1 MKFTKLL
8 YFCFSSILFAMSS
21 YAQDLNVRGKI
32 VDEVGLP
39 MPGVT
44 VSVKGTT
51 NATSSDFD
59 GNYQITAGSNSTL
72 TYSFIGYMLGEEAVN
87 GRTTINYTLK
97 PDTEDLDE
105 VVVVGYGTQ
114 KKSVVTGAI
123 SSVKAK
129 DLENLPITRI
139 EQSLQGRA
147 SGVFIASNAGQPGT
161 NSTIRVR
168 GITSMNNNEPLWVID
183 GVIVD
188 AGGIGF
194 LNQSDIES
202 IEVLKDAAS
211 QAIYGSRSATGVI
224 LVTTKKGKSG
234 KMSVTYNGYTGTSG
248 PARKLDLLNAEQY
261 ATLRNEMSV
270 NGGGEPIFADP
281 SSLGKGTD
289 WQEAIFNDNAF
300 RQGHELSFS
309 GGNDIS
315 NFYVSFGL
323 QDQEGIVMS
332 QISKYTRRN
341 IRINSTHKITKKITF
356 GQTLGYSNE
365 KNVGL
370 GNTNNEFGG
379 PLASAI
385 NLDPITPLIVTD
397 PVIQNQSPYTNP
409 NVVRDANG
417 NPYGISP
424 IVQQEMTNPLAYA
437 QTRLGNYGWSDN
449 FVGNAYVELEIIDG
463 LKFRSTLGGKLAYW
477 GSYSFTP
484 EYYLNSNSA
493 NTRNSVYQ
501 ETQRGFGWN
510 IENTINYKKIFGKH
524 NVDVLLGQGSYVSGI
539 NRGNGITKFN
549 IAADNWHE
557 ASINH
562 EATAANTVAWGSEG
576 THHILTSLFARIN
589 YDYDEKYLFTGIV
602 RRDGSSKFGS
612 NNKYGIFPSFSL
624 GWVASKEAF
633 WKENKVINTLKF
645 RGGYGITGSDAMGD
659 WLFVSS
665 IGSGRNYTLGT
676 QGNVV
681 AGFSPNAPSNPDLKW
696 EETTQTNIGFDATLF
711 NDFTLS
717 FDVFNKQTNGIL
729 KSFPIPGY
737 VGAEG
742 NPTANVGDMSNTGFD
757 VAFGYRKKLGD
768 FEFSV
773 NGNFSMIKNE
783 VNYLAPGI
791 DYEDGPTIQSTA
803 FNTII
808 RTQPGQPVNSF
819 YGFKTDGIFQ
829 NQAEIDAYVDANG
842 NQIQPDAVPGDFRW
856 KDLDGDGNIDGD
868 DRDFIGNPLPD
879 ITYGITINL
888 KYKDFDLLAF
898 GQGVAGN
905 QIYQGLRRL
914 DMPNSN
920 WQSNALN
927 RWTGEGTSNSYP
939 RLTSDDS
946 KNQNFTKPSDFYLQD
961 GDYFRIKT
969 IQLGY
974 SLPTK
979 IIEKIGL
986 QRTRIYVT
994 GENLFT
1000 FTKYT
1005 GYDPEIGGGVMGIDR
1020 GYYPQAKT
1028 YMFGV
1033 NLQF

>member
-8 YFCFSSILFAMSS
+8 YFCFSSILLAMSS

-270 NGGGEPIFADP
+270 NGGGEPIFVDP

-510 IENTINYKKIFGKH
+510 IENTINYKKIFRKH

-791 DYEDGPTIQSTA
+791 EYEDGPTIQSTA

-819 YGFKTDGIFQ
+819 YGFRTDGIFQ

>member
-8 YFCFSSILFAMSS
+8 YFCFSSILFSINI
-21 YAQDLNVRGKI
+21 YAQDINVRGKI

-44 VSVKGTT
+44 VSEKGAT
-51 NATSSDFD
+51 NGTSTDFD
-59 GNYQITAGSNSTL
+59 GNYQITVGTNSIL
-72 TYSFIGYMLGEEAVN
+72 VYSFIGYITTEQAVN
-87 GRTTINYTLK
+87 GRTTIDFKLT
-97 PDTEDLDE
+97 PDTESLEE
-105 VVVVGYGTQ
+105 VIVVGYGTQ

-129 DLENLPITRI
+129 DLENLPITRV

-168 GITSMNNNEPLWVID
+168 GITSMGNNEPLWVVD

-194 LNQSDIES
+194 LNQADIES

-211 QAIYGSRSATGVI
+211 QAIYGSRSASGVI
-224 LVTTKKGKSG
+224 LVTTKKGQSG
-234 KMSVTYNGYTGTSG
+234 KLMVSYNGFTGSSS

-261 ATLRNEMSV
+261 ATLRNEMAV
-270 NGGGEPIFADP
+270 NGGGEPVFANP
-281 SSLGKGTD
+281 SSLGSGTN
-289 WQEAIFNDNAF
+289 WQDVIFNDNAF
-300 RQGHELSFS
+300 RQGHELSLS
-309 GGNDIS
+309 GGNDKS

-323 QDQEGIVMS
+323 QDQDGIVMS

-341 IRINSTHKITKKITF
+341 IRLNSTHKVTSKLTF

-365 KNVGL
+365 KTIGL

-385 NLDPITPLIVTD
+385 NLDPLTPVIVTD
-397 PVIQNQSPYTNP
+397 PDMLNQSPYNIA
-409 NVVRDANG
+409 NIVRDQNG
-417 NPYGISP
+417 NPYGISS
-424 IVQQEMTNPLAYA
+424 IVQQEMSNPLAYA

-449 FVGNAYVELEIIDG
+449 FVGNTYVELEIIDG
-463 LKFRSTLGGKLAYW
+463 LKIRSTLGAKLSYW
-477 GSYSFTP
+477 GNYSFTP
-484 EYYLNSNSA
+484 EYYLNANST

-501 ETQRGFGWN
+501 ETQKGFGWN
-510 IENTINYKKIFGKH
+510 IENTANYKKNFGKH
-524 NVDVLLGQGSYVSGI
+524 NVDALIGQGSYVSNI

-549 IAADNWHE
+549 IAANNWQE
-557 ASINH
+557 ASINA
-562 EATAANTVAWGSEG
+562 EATAANTTAWGAEG
-576 THHILTSLFARIN
+576 THHILTSLFARLN
-589 YDYDEKYLFTGIV
+589 YDYDEKYLFTGII
-602 RRDGSSKFGS
+602 RRDGSSRFGS
-612 NNKYGIFPSFSL
+612 NNKYGVFPSFSL
-624 GWVASKEAF
+624 GWVASNEDF
-633 WKENKVINTLKF
+633 WKENKVVNTLKF
-645 RGGYGITGSDAMGD
+645 RGGYGITGSDAIPD
-659 WLFVSS
+659 WRFVST
-665 IGSGRNYTLGT
+665 IGGGRNYTLGT

-681 AGFSPNAPSNPDLKW
+681 AGFSPDAPSNPDLRW
-696 EETTQTNIGFDATLF
+696 EETIQTNIGFDATLF
-711 NDFTLS
+711 NNFTLS
-717 FDVFNKQTNGIL
+717 FDIFNKQTNGIL
-729 KSFPIPGY
+729 KAFPIPGY
-737 VGAEG
+737 VGSNG
-742 NPTANVGDMSNTGFD
+742 DPSANVGDMSNTGFD
-757 VAFGYRKKLGD
+757 VSFGYRKKMGD
-768 FEFSV
+768 FDLSV
-773 NGNFSMIKNE
+773 NGNVSMIKNT
-783 VNYLAPGI
+783 VNYLAPGVEF
-791 DYEDGPTIQSTA
+791 EDGPNIQSNA
-803 FNTII
+803 FNSIV

-819 YGFKTDGIFQ
+819 FGLRTDGIFQ

-842 NQIQPDAVPGDFRW
+842 NKIQPNAVPGDFRY

-879 ITYGITINL
+879 FTYGITINL
-888 KYKDFDLLAF
+888 KYKDFDLVAF

-914 DMPNSN
+914 DIPTAN
-920 WQSNALN
+920 WQTNALN

-939 RLTSDDS
+939 RLTSNDTN
-946 KNQNFTKPSDFYLQD
+946 KNFSNASDFYLQD
-961 GDYFRIKT
+961 GDYFRIKI

-979 IIEKIGL
+979 LIEKIGL
-986 QRTRIYVT
+986 QKVRLYVT

>member
-21 YAQDLNVRGKI
+21 YAQDINVKGKI

-59 GNYQITAGSNSTL
+59 GNYQITAASNSVL
-72 TYSFIGYMLGEEAVN
+72 TYSFIGYMVGEETVN
-87 GRTTINYTLK
+87 GRTTINFTLK
-97 PDTEDLDE
+97 TDTQDLDE

-129 DLENLPITRI
+129 DLENLPITRV

-168 GITSMNNNEPLWVID
+168 GITSMNNNEPLWVVD

-270 NGGGEPIFADP
+270 NGGGEPVFADP
-281 SSLGKGTD
+281 ASLGKGTD
-289 WQEAIFNDNAF
+289 WQDVIFNDNAF

-341 IRINSTHKITKKITF
+341 IRINSTHKISKRITF

-385 NLDPITPLIVTD
+385 NLDPITPVIVTD
-397 PVIQNQSPYTNP
+397 PDRLNQSPYNIP
-409 NVVRDANG
+409 NIIRDANG
-417 NPYGISP
+417 NPYGISS
-424 IVQQEMTNPLAYA
+424 IVQQEMSNPLAYA

-449 FVGNAYVELEIIDG
+449 FVGNAYAEIEIIEG
-463 LKFRSTLGGKLAYW
+463 LKFRSTLGAKLSYW
-477 GSYSFTP
+477 GNYSFTP
-484 EYYLNSNSA
+484 EYYLNANSS

-510 IENTINYKKIFGKH
+510 IENTLNYKKNFTKH
-524 NVDVLLGQGSYVSGI
+524 NVDVLLGQGTYIDGI
-539 NRGNGITKFN
+539 NRGNGITKYN
-549 IAADNWHE
+549 IAADNWTE

-562 EATAANTVAWGSEG
+562 EATAANTTAWGSEG
-576 THHILTSLFARIN
+576 THHILTSLFARVN

-602 RRDGSSKFGS
+602 RRDGSSKFGG

-624 GWVASKEAF
+624 GWVVSKEAF
-633 WKENKVINTLKF
+633 WKESKIINTLKF
-645 RGGYGITGSDAMGD
+645 RGGYGITGNDAIPD
-659 WLFVSS
+659 WRFVSS
-665 IGSGRNYTLGT
+665 IGTGRNYTLGT

-681 AGFSPNAPSNPDLKW
+681 AGFSPDAPSNPDLKW

-717 FDVFNKQTNGIL
+717 FDIFNKQTNGIL

-737 VGAEG
+737 VGSNG
-742 NPTANVGDMSNTGFD
+742 DPSANVGDMSNTGFD
-757 VAFGYRKKLGD
+757 VAFGYRKRLGD
-768 FEFSV
+768 FEISL
-773 NGNFSMIKNE
+773 NGNFSMVKNE

-791 DYEDGPTIQSTA
+791 AFEDGPNIQSNA
-803 FNTII
+803 FSSIV
-808 RTQPGQPVNSF
+808 RTQAGQPVNSF
-819 YGFKTDGIFQ
+819 FGLRTDGIFQ

-842 NQIQPDAVPGDFRW
+842 NQIQPNAVPGDFRW
-856 KDLDGDGNIDGD
+856 RDLNGDGTIDGD
-868 DRDFIGNPLPD
+868 DRDFIGNPLPNV
-879 ITYGITINL
+879 TYGITISL

-914 DMPNSN
+914 DIPSAN
-920 WQSNALN
+920 WQTNALS

-939 RLTSDDS
+939 RLTSNDS
-946 KNQNFTKPSDFYLQD
+946 NKNFSNASDFYLQD

-979 IIEKIGL
+979 WIEKIGL